1 MTGTEAVTL
10 APLYRL
16 VDDSEKS
23 NTGDHAQVISQFL
36 ETYKSR
42 VAAE

>member
-1 MTGTEAVTL
+1 MTGTEAASL

-23 NTGDHAQVISQFL
+23 ETGDHAKVIS
-36 ETYKSR
+36 
-42 VAAE
+42 